1 MWLKIRGKYS
11 SNVTFEKLICSLLYF
26 LVNPEA
32 ARLQMAESRIMDM
45 ESQIETGPQI
55 GKQHALKKN
64 LVIPWYY
71 LAVLFKLVV
80 GISATMCHSAE
91 KIPAKEG

>member
-1 MWLKIRGKYS
+1 M
-11 SNVTFEKLICSLLYF
+11 TFKKLICSLLNF

-55 GKQHALKKN
+55 GKQHALMKN
-64 LVIPWYY
+64 LFMSGY
-71 LAVLFKLVV
+71 
-80 GISATMCHSAE
+80 
-91 KIPAKEG
+91 

>member
-1 MWLKIRGKYS
+1 M
-11 SNVTFEKLICSLLYF
+11 TFEKLICSLLYF

-55 GKQHALKKN
+55 GKQHGHGHALMKN
-64 LVIPWYY
+64 LVM
-71 LAVLFKLVV
+71 
-80 GISATMCHSAE
+80 S
-91 KIPAKEG
+91 